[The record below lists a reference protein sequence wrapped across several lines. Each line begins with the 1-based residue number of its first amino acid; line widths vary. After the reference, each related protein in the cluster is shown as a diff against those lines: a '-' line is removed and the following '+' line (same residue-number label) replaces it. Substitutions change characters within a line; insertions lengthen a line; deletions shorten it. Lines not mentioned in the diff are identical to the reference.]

1 MIQYVLV
8 SQGVEIYRT
17 FDKDKAYTMKE
28 SSEDDYWNEM
38 ERVDGTEYIPD
49 TRIEIFWGECLIKHS
64 LINNIRLN
72 KSYRHFSVIIIE

>member
-49 TRIEIFWGECLIKHS
+49 TRIEIF
-64 LINNIRLN
+64 
-72 KSYRHFSVIIIE
+72 